1 MQPATMTDADIRAN
15 GAFPL
20 VARIAR
26 QNNLFCYACGLIA
39 LVGACLAVFD
49 DRTTWGFIVV
59 GVTAVIG
66 LAGQLYNFRRANG
79 PLSQL
84 SGDQHARDRAWVL
97 ATGRWAPWS
106 RKLS

>member
-26 QNNLFCYACGLIA
+26 QNNLFCYACGLIT

-49 DRTTWGFIVV
+49 DRTLGFIVV
-59 GVTAVIG
+59 GVVSVIG
-66 LAGQLYNFRRANG
+66 LAGQFYNFRRANV

-84 SGDQHARDRAWVL
+84 SDNKGARDRAWVL

>member
-1 MQPATMTDADIRAN
+1 MQAATMTDAYIRAN

-26 QNNLFCYACGLIA
+26 QNKLFCYACGLIA
-39 LVGACLAVFD
+39 AVGACLAVFD
-49 DRTTWGFIVV
+49 DRSWGFIVV
-59 GVTAVIG
+59 GVIAVIG
-66 LAGQLYNFRRANG
+66 LAGQFYNFRCANV

-84 SGDQHARDRAWVL
+84 SDDKGVRDRAWVL